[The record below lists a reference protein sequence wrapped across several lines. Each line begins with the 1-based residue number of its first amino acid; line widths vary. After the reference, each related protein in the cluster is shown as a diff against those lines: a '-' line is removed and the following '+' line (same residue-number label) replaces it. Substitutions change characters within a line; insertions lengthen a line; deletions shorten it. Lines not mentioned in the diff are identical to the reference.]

1 MFPTVNQGRHMTG
14 ASLWKADHQE
24 FILRSERNVG
34 GFSALPA
41 SQSAARF
48 TMQQ

>member
-1 MFPTVNQGRHMTG
+1 MFPTVNQGKHITV
-14 ASLWKADHQE
+14 ASLWKAVHQE
-24 FILRSERNVG
+24 LILRSERNVG

-41 SQSAARF
+41 SQSAARS